1 MDANLLS
8 QLINMGLA
16 LFLVMGGALFFALRV
31 YPDWTVRD
39 AEQRS
44 RHYETDMK
52 SFETDNLMSQ
62 AILALS
68 SAVARCPFQ
77 QPPGND

>member
-16 LFLVMGGALFFALRV
+16 LFLVMGGALFFVYRL
-31 YPDWTVRD
+31 YPDWVIRD
-39 AEQRS
+39 AKQTE
-44 RHYETDMK
+44 RHYETDLK

-77 QPPGND
+77 QPPNND